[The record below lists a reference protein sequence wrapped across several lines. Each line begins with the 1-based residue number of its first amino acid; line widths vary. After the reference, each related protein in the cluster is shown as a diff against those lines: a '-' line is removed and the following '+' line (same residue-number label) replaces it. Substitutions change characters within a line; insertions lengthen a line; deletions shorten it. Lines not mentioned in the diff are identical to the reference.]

1 MNYFVKKK
9 NAKEQLDNILRYV
22 KYYPN
27 STEQEVTEEF
37 ENGTGLSEEFQLD
50 IVYGTAYSIKKYY
63 MESGNPRQ
71 MRGASQNLN
80 KIFNKHIPLYLEK
93 KYKKECIY
101 YQGGSQI
108 LIIMPSGCGSEIA
121 SYIEDCFE
129 KYAPTANNVAVT
141 ISCSANDLLCN
152 SKYIE
157 VRKKISDLCMERRML
172 KFDSNLI
179 DIRNGFVL
187 DVSKHKYLNQYSG
200 QEMRCERC
208 RLRIPQ
214 YIANIENDSFLLCPS
229 CARKEMEGDYLAR
242 NYFRDAC
249 KSYGEEH
256 LPDIILNVDENIRT
270 TDDLQ
275 DENGDIALLYA
286 DVNNLGGMGLRIQ
299 GICDERVFFEAVDET
314 VKDALYYSIILAM
327 KCFDALKYGEENV
340 EKEVEGRFEI
350 IAVGGDDICLI
361 LPAQI
366 ALSCATMLVRKFEE
380 VWEKNYQS
388 GFERELGGSVHLSI
402 SAGIS
407 IASYNTPLTYMQDA
421 TEQLLKSAKQLSHAK
436 KDKKMHGAIDILSL
450 NSDGQWAAELD
461 FLRNYKD
468 ERNPLFKPGVRMTL
482 RPFAVEEAEVFLE
495 VLELARKLP
504 MHLLR
509 NIDSACKEMTREEA
523 SLYFDYVMSKIRNN
537 RSSQNKYE
545 LIKKQCALVR
555 KMKGE
560 KPEKPEKAPAM
571 FIKSENEE
579 YVTPWHDILDL
590 YDQRGGGLR

>member
-37 ENGTGLSEEFQLD
+37 ENGTGLSEDFQLD

-187 DVSKHKYLNQYSG
+187 DVSKH
-200 QEMRCERC
+200 
-208 RLRIPQ
+208 
-214 YIANIENDSFLLCPS
+214 NI
-229 CARKEMEGDYLAR
+229 
-242 NYFRDAC
+242 
-249 KSYGEEH
+249 
-256 LPDIILNVDENIRT
+256 
-270 TDDLQ
+270 
-275 DENGDIALLYA
+275 
-286 DVNNLGGMGLRIQ
+286 
-299 GICDERVFFEAVDET
+299 
-314 VKDALYYSIILAM
+314 
-327 KCFDALKYGEENV
+327 
-340 EKEVEGRFEI
+340 
-350 IAVGGDDICLI
+350 
-361 LPAQI
+361 
-366 ALSCATMLVRKFEE
+366 
-380 VWEKNYQS
+380 
-388 GFERELGGSVHLSI
+388 
-402 SAGIS
+402 
-407 IASYNTPLTYMQDA
+407 
-421 TEQLLKSAKQLSHAK
+421 
-436 KDKKMHGAIDILSL
+436 
-450 NSDGQWAAELD
+450 
-461 FLRNYKD
+461 
-468 ERNPLFKPGVRMTL
+468 
-482 RPFAVEEAEVFLE
+482 
-495 VLELARKLP
+495 
-504 MHLLR
+504 
-509 NIDSACKEMTREEA
+509 
-523 SLYFDYVMSKIRNN
+523 
-537 RSSQNKYE
+537 
-545 LIKKQCALVR
+545 
-555 KMKGE
+555 
-560 KPEKPEKAPAM
+560 
-571 FIKSENEE
+571 
-579 YVTPWHDILDL
+579 
-590 YDQRGGGLR
+590 